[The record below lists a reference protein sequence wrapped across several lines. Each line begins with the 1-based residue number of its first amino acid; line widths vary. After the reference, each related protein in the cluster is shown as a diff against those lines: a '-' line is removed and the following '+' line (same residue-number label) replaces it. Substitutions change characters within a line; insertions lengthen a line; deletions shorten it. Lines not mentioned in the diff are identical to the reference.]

1 MGIKIGDRISRLTV
15 IERDPTHERKWI
27 CRCDCGN
34 VKSVFGSNLTRR
46 HTESCGCLKKEIIKA
61 GANTRHGG
69 KGTRLYKIWKQMKKR
84 CNNPN
89 ETGYHKYGGRGIK
102 VCDEW
107 NSSFIPF
114 RDWAMENGYR
124 DDLTID
130 RIDNDGNYEP
140 GNCRWATA
148 KAQANNRRSSRYIE
162 FNGER
167 KTAAEWAEV
176 TGLPQS
182 VINSRICN
190 GWSVER
196 ALTQPKRSW

>member
-1 MGIKIGDRISRLTV
+1 MSIKIGDRISRLTV
-15 IERDPTHERKWI
+15 IEKDSTNKEKWI

-34 VKSVFGSNLTRR
+34 LKSIYESNLNRK

-61 GANTRHGG
+61 GANTKHGECR
-69 KGTRLYKIWKQMKKR
+69 TRLYKIWKNMRKR

-107 NSSFIPF
+107 NTNYISF
-114 RDWAMENGYR
+114 RDWALANGYN

-130 RIDNDGNYEP
+130 RIDNDKGYSPE
-140 GNCRWATA
+140 NCRWTTP
-148 KAQANNRRSSRYIE
+148 KVQANNRRSSRYIE

-167 KTAAEWAEV
+167 RTIAEWADV
-176 TGLPQS
+176 TVLSQS
-182 VINSRICN
+182 VIESRLRL
-190 GWSVER
+190 GWSAER
-196 ALTQPKRSW
+196 TLTQPKRIR